1 MGIKTLV
8 DFYDLM
14 FKTRDVRK
22 EAVVRLFNN
31 NNLKKHTVPDLKDAL
46 SILESIKKDSQGQYS
61 LSLNEE
67 KTISLDISYE
77 ISELK
82 KDIFFLENSE
92 DQFYAYLDKSNPGFL
107 KEVEETESKLKDIS
121 FRNFITDR
129 DGTINNYCGR
139 YGSSIQSIYNALFL
153 SRFGSN
159 SVENAI
165 ILTSAPLDNIGLA
178 DVSTALD
185 KVFIYAGSKGREYF
199 DKEGRRQRYPIETEK
214 QAKLDSFNKRSK
226 QLLDKPNYRIFSL
239 IGSGLQLKFGQ
250 TTIARQD
257 ISRSIPERESN
268 DFLALISNI
277 VSELDPKSEF
287 FRIEDTGTDIE
298 VILTVASKDANQ
310 ELKDFDKA
318 DAVNFL
324 NTSIGL
330 NLKRGPNL
338 ICGDTNSD
346 IPMVSAS
353 KKECEDTWAI
363 FVGSNAELR
372 DKVKQSSSQSLF
384 VSKPDVLV
392 AVLNNLGKR

>member
-185 KVFIYAGSKGREYF
+185 KVFI
-199 DKEGRRQRYPIETEK
+199 
-214 QAKLDSFNKRSK
+214 
-226 QLLDKPNYRIFSL
+226 
-239 IGSGLQLKFGQ
+239 
-250 TTIARQD
+250 
-257 ISRSIPERESN
+257 
-268 DFLALISNI
+268 
-277 VSELDPKSEF
+277 
-287 FRIEDTGTDIE
+287 
-298 VILTVASKDANQ
+298 
-310 ELKDFDKA
+310 
-318 DAVNFL
+318 
-324 NTSIGL
+324 
-330 NLKRGPNL
+330 
-338 ICGDTNSD
+338 
-346 IPMVSAS
+346 
-353 KKECEDTWAI
+353 
-363 FVGSNAELR
+363 
-372 DKVKQSSSQSLF
+372 
-384 VSKPDVLV
+384 
-392 AVLNNLGKR
+392 